1 MTWRPGHFESPIFR
15 QKNLEG
21 PKVKKNLLGLFLGI
35 FGTVALFFGSPV
47 TSAFAGL
54 SGTCG
59 MLASPPPSPGS
70 GNQFMFNVLAVVD
83 FNTSTITYNVTNLTF
98 NSPPTPPTLS
108 QSSGSSSF
116 TLANGPISG
125 SYSMTFTP
133 SGSSTALIFNLF
145 PVNSN
150 NTILVQGANSP
161 FSGVCQMQ

>member
-1 MTWRPGHFESPIFR
+1 METGTFRKSDLQAKKSGGSESE
-15 QKNLEG
+15 KKSAGSVSGNLWDG
-21 PKVKKNLLGLFLGI
+21 RLV
-35 FGTVALFFGSPV
+35 FGSPV